1 MEYKLSDIIDLS
13 KLKNLIEL
21 FSNISP
27 VTTAIIDENGNI
39 LIATGCQ
46 DICSK
51 FHLANPISFKEC
63 QETHNNI
70 KAYLQQN
77 KHVEY
82 KCQNGLWNV
91 ALPVIIRGKH
101 VATVSLGQF
110 FYEGEEHDT
119 NFFSS
124 RAEKFNFPH
133 DEYMADMKKIPCFTK
148 EKIKNIMEYYIA
160 LINFI
165 IDRGLSHIKQM
176 EAEKVLQESSERFH
190 YLVESTSDCIWQ
202 INEKNEYTYVSP
214 NITDLTGY
222 KQEEILGTT
231 PLDHRPEEEGEK
243 IKETFTPIAEVKK
256 SFKNLENLVL
266 HKDGHEVIIETSGV
280 PVFDIDGN
288 YTGYLG
294 IARNITERKKAEK
307 ALIESEQRYRELTD
321 LLPQT
326 VFELDLKGNF
336 IFVNRYAYEA
346 TGYSPEDVKKG
357 FNVLQ
362 IIAPEDREKA
372 MNNIKE
378 VLTAGRQGGCEYTV
392 IRKDGTRFP
401 VISYSSPIIIEGRP
415 AGLRGIVV
423 DITEQKKAEEERRK
437 LEVQLLQAQ
446 KLESLGILAGGI
458 AHDFNNILTGILG
471 YADLAIMETA
481 KDSPVKEY
489 IQQLVISSRR
499 AADLTKQMLA
509 YSGMGKFLIRPFNLS
524 EVVKNM
530 SKLVEVSVSKKC
542 LLTYNLREN
551 LPVIEGDIAQIQQVI
566 MNLIMNASE
575 AIGDNNGDITISTGI
590 INYDG
595 IYVSGIMAKNLQKK
609 DYVYLEI
616 KDTGSG
622 MTEEIQNKIF
632 DPFFTTKFTGRGLG
646 LAAVLGI
653 VRGHHG
659 TITAS
664 SKPGSGSTF
673 TVFLPVSEKFESTCT
688 DIDRNSHIKDTVMV
702 IDDEQTVLSVAEAM
716 LKKLDFNV
724 LTENDSRKTVELF
737 NNNKDKISL
746 VILDMTMPYMDGSEV
761 FKQLKTIKPDV
772 KVILMSGY
780 NEQAAINHFTEK
792 ELAGF
797 IQKPYSV
804 EELKKVIEKVII
816 SQ

>member
-1 MEYKLSDIIDLS
+1 MEYKLSDLIDLA

-21 FSNISP
+21 FNKVSDVSIS
-27 VTTAIIDENGNI
+27 IIDKDGNI
-39 LIATGCQ
+39 IITTGCQ
-46 DICSK
+46 DICKK
-51 FHLANPISFKEC
+51 FHLANPISSKEC
-63 QETHNNI
+63 RETHNNI
-70 KAYLQQN
+70 KAYLQEN
-77 KHVEY
+77 KPMEY

-91 ALPVIIRGKH
+91 ALPVIITGKH
-101 VATVSLGQF
+101 LATISLGQF
-110 FYEGEEHDT
+110 FYEGEERDID
-119 NFFSS
+119 FFSS
-124 RAEKFNFPH
+124 RAKKFNFPH
-133 DEYMADMKKIPCFTK
+133 DEYMADLKKIPCFTK
-148 EKIKNIMEYYIA
+148 EKVKNIMEYHMA

-165 IDRGLSHIKQM
+165 IDRGLSYLRQIK
-176 EAEKVLQESSERFH
+176 AEKNLKESRDRFH
-190 YLVESTSDCIWQ
+190 YLVESTSDCIWE
-202 INEKNEYTYVSP
+202 INEKNKYTYISP
-214 NITDLTGY
+214 NITDLLGY
-222 KQEEILGTT
+222 NEEEILGTT
-231 PLDHRPEEEGEK
+231 PLSHRSEEEAKRIQE
-243 IKETFTPIAEVKK
+243 IFTPIVEAKK
-256 SFKNLENLVL
+256 SFKNIENITL
-266 HKDGHEVIIETSGV
+266 HKNGHEVIIETSGV
-280 PVFDIDGN
+280 PMFDTEEH
-288 YTGYLG
+288 YSGYLG
-294 IARNITERKKAEK
+294 IARNITDRKNSEK
-307 ALIESEQRYRELTD
+307 ALMESEQRYRELTD

-357 FNVLQ
+357 LNVLE
-362 IIAPEDREKA
+362 IIVPEDREKA

-378 VLTAGRQGGCEYTV
+378 VLTAGRQSGCEYTV
-392 IRKDGTRFP
+392 QRKDGTRFP
-401 VISYSSPIIIEGRP
+401 VISYSSPIIINGRP

-423 DITEQKKAEEERRK
+423 DITEQKKSEEEKRK

-471 YADLAIMETA
+471 YADLALMETA
-481 KDSPVKEY
+481 KDSPAKEY

-499 AADLTKQMLA
+499 AAELTKQMLA

-530 SKLVEVSVSKKC
+530 FKLVEVSVSKKC

-590 INYDG
+590 INYNG

-673 TVFLPVSEKFESTCT
+673 TVFLPVSEKFEITCT

-716 LKKLDFNV
+716 FKKLDFNV
-724 LTENDSRKTVELF
+724 LTENDSRKTVDIF
-737 NNNKDKISL
+737 KKNKDNISL
-746 VILDMTMPYMDGSEV
+746 VLLDMTMPYMDGSEV
-761 FKQLKTIKPDV
+761 FKQLKNIKPDV
-772 KVILMSGY
+772 QVILTSGY

-792 ELAGF
+792 KLAGF
-797 IQKPYSV
+797 IQKPYTL
-804 EELKKVIEKVII
+804 EELKKIIEKVMI
-816 SQ
+816 S

>member
-1 MEYKLSDIIDLS
+1 FNK
-13 KLKNLIEL
+13 
-21 FSNISP
+21 ISP
-27 VTTAIIDENGNI
+27 VATAIIDENGNI

-46 DICSK
+46 DICRK
-51 FHLANPISFKEC
+51 FHLANPISCKEC
-63 QETHNNI
+63 RETHNNI
-70 KAYLQQN
+70 KAYLQEN

-91 ALPVIIRGKH
+91 ALPVIIMGKH

-110 FYEGEEHDT
+110 FYEGEEHDI
-119 NFFSS
+119 NFFTS

-133 DEYMADMKKIPCFTK
+133 DEYMADVKKIPCFTK

-231 PLDHRPEEEGEK
+231 PLERRPEEEGEK

-471 YADLAIMETA
+471 YADLALMETA

-499 AADLTKQMLA
+499 ASDLTKQMLA

>member
-1 MEYKLSDIIDLS
+1 MEYKLSDIIDIQ
-13 KLKNLIEL
+13 KLQHLMEL
-21 FSNISP
+21 FYKVSP
-27 VTTAIIDENGNI
+27 VPVFIVDIYNNI
-39 LIATGCQ
+39 LAGTGWQ
-46 DICSK
+46 EICKK
-51 FHLANPISFKEC
+51 FHTANPLSWEECKES
-63 QETHNNI
+63 HDNI
-70 KAYLQQN
+70 RQYLQE
-77 KHVEY
+77 KKFIDY
-82 KCQNGLWNV
+82 KCKKGFSNL
-91 ALPVIIRGKH
+91 ALPVIIMEKH
-101 VATVSLGQF
+101 LATLLLGQF
-110 FYEGEEHDT
+110 FYEDEKPEED
-119 NFFSS
+119 FFIYQ
-124 RAEKFNFPH
+124 AKKFNFSL
-133 DEYMADMKKIPCFTK
+133 DEYMTEIKKIPVFTR
-148 EKIKNIMEYYIA
+148 EQVKNTMAYYIDFV
-160 LINFI
+160 NFI
-165 IDRGLSHIKQM
+165 VDKGLSHIKQM
-176 EAEKVLQESSERFH
+176 EAEKNLKESRDRFR

-202 INEKNEYTYVSP
+202 TNKKNEYIYISP
-214 NITDLTGY
+214 NIADLIGY

-231 PLDHRPEEEGEK
+231 PLEHRPEEEGKRIGE
-243 IKETFTPIAEVKK
+243 IFTPIAEEKK

-266 HKDGHEVIIETSGV
+266 HKNGDEIIIETSGV
-280 PVFDIDGN
+280 PVFDINEN

-294 IARNITERKKAEK
+294 IARNITDRKKAEK
-307 ALIESEQRYRELTD
+307 ALMESEQRYRELTD

-336 IFVNRYAYEA
+336 IFVNRYAYEV
-346 TGYSPEDVKKG
+346 TGYTPEDVRKG

-372 MNNIKE
+372 TNNMKE
-378 VLTAGRQGGCEYTV
+378 VLTTGRPGGCEYTV
-392 IRKDGTRFP
+392 LKKDGTRFP
-401 VISYSSPIIIEGRP
+401 VISYSSPIIIEGKP

-423 DITEQKKAEEERRK
+423 DITEQKNAEEERRK
-437 LEVQLLQAQ
+437 LEVQLLQTQ

-471 YADLAIMETA
+471 YADLALMETA

-509 YSGMGKFLIRPFNLS
+509 YSGMGKFLIRPVNLS

-542 LLTYNLREN
+542 LLTYNLPED
-551 LPVIEGDIAQIQQVI
+551 LPIIEGDIAQIQQVI
-566 MNLIMNASE
+566 MNLIINASE
-575 AIGDNNGDITISTGI
+575 AIGDNNGDITIRTGI
-590 INYDG
+590 INYDR
-595 IYVSGIMAKNLQKK
+595 ICVSDIMAKNLQKK

-622 MTEEIQNKIF
+622 ITEEIQNKIF

-646 LAAVLGI
+646 LAAVIGI

-659 TITAS
+659 TITVS
-664 SKPGSGSTF
+664 SQPGYGSTF
-673 TVFLPVSEKFESTCT
+673 TVFLPVSEKFEITCT
-688 DIDRNSHIKDTVMV
+688 DRDRNSHIKDTVMV

-761 FKQLKTIKPDV
+761 FKQLKSIKPDV
-772 KVILMSGY
+772 KVILTSGY

-816 SQ
+816 L